1 MPSENKI
8 VYPADFIINYIKPS
22 KEKLDEEIIKL
33 QVDDSMIQWLKVN
46 VEI

>member
-1 MPSENKI
+1 LPSEYNI
-8 VYPADFIINYIKPS
+8 VYPAGFIINFIKPS

-33 QVDDSMIQWLKVN
+33 QVNDSMIQWLKVN